1 MASALVRGWQV
12 NGLFSAYSGA
22 PFTVTA
28 DGASLNMPG
37 STQRADQVKPE
48 VAILGNVGP
57 GTSYFDPLAFAA
69 VTEARFGTAGYNI
82 LRGPRV
88 INLDFSLHRQF
99 RPTAAT
105 TLQFRVE
112 AFNLTNTPHFANPAA
127 NVSNLQ
133 RNADGSIRNL
143 GGFSSITSTA
153 NTGRDGIDE
162 RLFRVGV
169 RFGF

>member
-1 MASALVRGWQV
+1 VRGWQV

-22 PFTVTA
+22 PFSVSA

-37 STQRADQVKPE
+37 STQQADQITSD
-48 VAILGNVGP
+48 VAILGNIGA
-57 GTSYFDPLAFAA
+57 GQSYFDPLAFRA
-69 VTEARFGTAGYNI
+69 VTDARFGNAGYNS

-88 INLDFSLHRQF
+88 INFDFSLYRQF
-99 RPTAAT
+99 KLSEGM
-105 TLQFRVE
+105 TLQFRAE
-112 AFNLTNTPHFANPAA
+112 AFNLTNTPHFGNPNA

-133 RNADGSIRNL
+133 LNADGTIRNL
-143 GGFSSITSTA
+143 GGFSSITTTA

-162 RLFRVGV
+162 RLFRIGV